1 MGKALKALFVLGA
14 IASALFA
21 VDLFLRHDLRG
32 WTPDG
37 DYNDPSTRVEA
48 ILPGGRTFSIADCVT
63 GSVEPYGGPTP
74 EEYSG
79 TGPVE
84 VLSCQSNSGAMTR
97 SLSAAIFAAISG
109 LLIWLGVR
117 RRSAKI

>member
-1 MGKALKALFVLGA
+1 MGRTLRALIFVGA

-32 WTPDG
+32 WTPEG

-48 ILPGGRTFSIADCVT
+48 ILPGARNFSIADCVPST
-63 GSVEPYGGPTP
+63 VEPFGGPTP

-79 TGPVE
+79 TATVT
-84 VLSCQSNSGAMTR
+84 VLSCRSKSSAMTR
-97 SLSAAIFAAISG
+97 SLSAAVFGAIAV
-109 LLIWLGVR
+109 LLCWLALR
-117 RRSAKI
+117 RRAAKN